1 MKVLF
6 LRGVI
11 PACSL
16 LLALN
21 FSTQART
28 GQSQLQSQSA
38 QSAETVS
45 STAPTVQNPFPATA
59 PPDPRLKPIHPDRP
73 DFLVEAH
80 LAKFLETLQFDLPDQ
95 DSPKAPKTFNATAYT
110 LKGRTATG
118 IEPRPGV
125 VAADPRVIPLGSLVQ
140 IKAGDY
146 SGVYTVHD
154 TGSAVKGNLVDVWM
168 PSQKEALKFGRR
180 AIKLQVLRYGPGT
193 SQKKTK

>member
-1 MKVLF
+1 MRILF

-21 FSTQART
+21 LSTQARS
-28 GQSQLQSQSA
+28 GQSPSQNSN
-38 QSAETVS
+38 TVD
-45 STAPTVQNPFPATA
+45 TAAVAPSVTNPFPSTP
-59 PPDPRLKPIHPDRP
+59 PPDPKLQPLQPDLP
-73 DFLVEAH
+73 TFIVEAH
-80 LAKFLETLQFDLPDQ
+80 PSKLLETLQFDLPDN
-95 DSPKAPKTFNATAYT
+95 DSPKAPRSFKATAYS
-110 LKGRTATG
+110 LKGRTASG
-118 IEPRPGV
+118 IETRQGV

-168 PSQKEALKFGRR
+168 PSQKEARKFGRR
-180 AIKLQVLRYGPGT
+180 AIKLQVLRYGPSP
-193 SQKKTK
+193 SQKKSK